1 MNSTLYAASGFG
13 FIALTVIM
21 YWVVIRELKKGISLT
36 AWDEARKQRISN
48 KFIFA
53 ILGWTAFILGVSA
66 TGFFE
71 NFSAFPP
78 RIMIVLGI
86 PLVTIILVV
95 FSKPVKELL
104 THIPARSLIR
114 LQVFRVFVEL
124 LLWATFIANVLP
136 IQMTFEGRN
145 FDILAGLFAAP
156 VAYYF
161 ANNRT
166 VLYLYNFISLGLLLN
181 IIIIAILSLPT
192 PFRVFMNEPANVLVA
207 RFPFVLLPGMLVPL
221 AYGLH
226 FLSLR
231 QLGLAKRQG

>member
-1 MNSTLYAASGFG
+1 MNSTLYAVSGFG
-13 FIALTVIM
+13 FIALTVVM
-21 YWVVIRELKKGISLT
+21 YALVIRELKKGIALT
-36 AWDEARKQRISN
+36 AWDDARKRRALY
-48 KFIFA
+48 KFTIA
-53 ILGWTAFILGVSA
+53 LVAWATFILSVSS

-71 NFSAFPP
+71 DFTALPP

-86 PLVTIILVV
+86 PLVTTILVV

-104 THIPARSLIR
+104 PHIPAQSLIR

-124 LLWATFIANVLP
+124 LLWAAFLANVLP
-136 IQMTFEGRN
+136 VQMTFEGRN
-145 FDILAGLFAAP
+145 FDILAGLAAP
-156 VAYYF
+156 IVAYSL

-166 VLYLYNFISLGLLLN
+166 TLYIYNFVSLGLLLN

-231 QLGLAKRQG
+231 QLGLVKK